1 MDAHRFIAEEEEER
15 REALL
20 KLMLQALMAPEAK
33 KDYYSILGLQRDA
46 TADEIKKAYRRLA
59 LKYHPDKNP
68 DPLAAGVFVEIV
80 EAYEVLGDAERRA
93 EYDTGGRTRAPV
105 PAPTPH
111 ADPESPVGD
120 QVRFLI
126 DRAPRDELLLLT
138 SVLRVIY
145 ANG

>member
-1 MDAHRFIAEEEEER
+1 MADLMDATRFLAEEEEER
-15 REALL
+15 KEALL
-20 KLMLQALMAPEAK
+20 KLLLQALMAPEAK
-33 KDYYSILGLQRDA
+33 KDYYSILGVPRNA
-46 TADEIKKAYRRLA
+46 TAEEIKKAYRRLA

-120 QVRFLI
+120 QVLNALATR
-126 DRAPRDELLLLT
+126 
-138 SVLRVIY
+138 
-145 ANG
+145 